1 MSTASLNIKQIHH
14 IEFYVGNA
22 KQADYYYRNA
32 FGFSR
37 IAYAGLETGDR
48 EKASYALRQGTIRF
62 VVTSPLHPESKISDH
77 IKMHGDGVKD
87 IALEVDDADRAFE
100 LAISRGAAP
109 HEGPHTLKDEL
120 GAVRRASVRIYCDT
134 IHSFIS
140 RKDYNGPF
148 LPGFVES
155 KVAGREAGLL
165 RIDHFVANVEPDSM
179 SEWEDW
185 YKRVFGFTRFMTFDD
200 KDIST
205 EYSALNSVVMAN
217 DSRSIKFPINEPAKG
232 RRKSQI
238 QEYLECYHG
247 PGVQHIALLTTDII
261 STVSRL
267 RGNGVEFLEVPDAY
281 YEALADRAGKI
292 DEEIAILRS
301 LKLLVDRDEDGY
313 LLQIFT
319 KPVEDRPTL
328 FYEII
333 QRKGCQGFGKGNF
346 KALFEA
352 IEREQALRGNLV

>member
-1 MSTASLNIKQIHH
+1 VRDL
-14 IEFYVGNA
+14 
-22 KQADYYYRNA
+22 
-32 FGFSR
+32 
-37 IAYAGLETGDR
+37 
-48 EKASYALRQGTIRF
+48 
-62 VVTSPLHPESKISDH
+62 
-77 IKMHGDGVKD
+77 
-87 IALEVDDADRAFE
+87 ALEVEDADRAFE
-100 LAISRGAAP
+100 IAVSRGAVP
-109 HEGPHTLKDEL
+109 NDEPQTCQDDF
-120 GAVRRASVRIYCDT
+120 GSVRRASVKIYGDT

-140 RKDYNGPF
+140 KKRYRGPF

-155 KVAGREAGLL
+155 AAAGREAGLL
-165 RIDHFVANVEPDSM
+165 RIDHFVANVQLGEM
-179 SEWEDW
+179 TRWEEW
-185 YKRVFGFTRFMTFDD
+185 YQRVFGFTRFMTFDD
-200 KDIST
+200 QDIST

-217 DSRSIKFPINEPAKG
+217 DSRSVKFPINEPAPG

-238 QEYLECYHG
+238 QEYLECYYG

-267 RGNGVEFLEVPDAY
+267 RENGIEFLEVPETY
-281 YEALADRAGKI
+281 YESLAARVGRI
-292 DEEIAILRS
+292 DEEIDQLRR

-352 IEREQALRGNLV
+352 IEHEQARRGNLV

>member
-1 MSTASLNIKQIHH
+1 MKIKQIHH
-14 IEFYVGNA
+14 IEFYAGNA

-32 FGFSR
+32 FGFAR
-37 IAYAGLETGDR
+37 IAYSGLETGDR
-48 EKASYALRQGTIRF
+48 EKASYALEQGTIRI
-62 VVTSPLHPESKISDH
+62 VVTSPLNPDSPISDH
-77 IKMHGDGVKD
+77 IKRHGDGVKD
-87 IALEVDDADRAFE
+87 IALEVDDVDSAFAT
-100 LAISRGAAP
+100 AISRGATP
-109 HEGPHTLKDEL
+109 HERPHTLQDGFGE
-120 GAVRRASVRIYCDT
+120 VRRASVGIYNDT
-134 IHSFIS
+134 IHSFIG
-140 RKDYNGPF
+140 RKGYDGPF
-148 LPGFVES
+148 LPGY
-155 KVAGREAGLL
+155 VASAIPGRKAGLL
-165 RIDHFVANVEPDSM
+165 RIDHFVANVETGRI

-185 YKRVFGFTRFMTFDD
+185 YSRVFGFTRFMTFDD

-205 EYSALNSVVMAN
+205 EYSALKSVVMAN
-217 DSRSIKFPINEPAKG
+217 DSRSIKFPINEPAAG
-232 RRKSQI
+232 HRKSQI

-267 RGNGVEFLEVPDAY
+267 RENGVEFLEVPDTY
-281 YEALADRAGKI
+281 YEALSERAGRI
-292 DEEIAILRS
+292 DEEVAKLRE
-301 LKLLVDRDEDGY
+301 LKLLVDRDQDGY

-319 KPVEDRPTL
+319 RPVEDRPTL

>member
-1 MSTASLNIKQIHH
+1 MSSDPLKIRQIHH
-14 IEFYVGNA
+14 IEFYAGNA

-32 FGFSR
+32 FGFTR
-37 IAYAGLETGDR
+37 IAYSGLETGER
-48 EKASYALRQGTIRF
+48 EKASYALQQGTINI
-62 VVTSPLHPESKISDH
+62 VVTSPLTHDSAIADH
-77 IKMHGDGVKD
+77 IKNHGDGVRD
-87 IALEVDDADRAFE
+87 IALEVDNAESAFE
-100 LAISRGAAP
+100 AAISRGAAP
-109 HEGPHTLKDEL
+109 EEGPHTMRDDL
-120 GAVRRASVRIYCDT
+120 GEVRRASVRIYNDT
-134 IHSFIS
+134 IHSFIE
-140 RKDYNGPF
+140 RKGYYGPF
-148 LPGFVES
+148 LPGFVADN
-155 KVAGREAGLL
+155 VTGRDAGLR
-165 RIDHFVANVEPDSM
+165 RIDHFVANVEPGRM
-179 SEWEDW
+179 LEWEDW
-185 YKRVFGFTRFMTFDD
+185 YKRVLGFTRFMTFDD

-217 DSRSIKFPINEPAKG
+217 DSRSIKFPINEPARG

-238 QEYLECYHG
+238 QEYLESYHG

-267 RGNGVEFLEVPDAY
+267 RENGVEFLEVPEAY
-281 YEALADRAGKI
+281 YEALTDRAGKI
-292 DEEIAILRS
+292 DEEIAKLRE
-301 LKLLVDRDEDGY
+301 LKLLVDRDEEGY

-352 IEREQALRGNLV
+352 IEHEQALRGNLV